1 MIGELGE
8 QLYKKYS
15 AQIFLLQFYEDNLLV
30 HS

>member
-1 MIGELGE
+1 MGELGE
-8 QLYKKYS
+8 QLYNKYS